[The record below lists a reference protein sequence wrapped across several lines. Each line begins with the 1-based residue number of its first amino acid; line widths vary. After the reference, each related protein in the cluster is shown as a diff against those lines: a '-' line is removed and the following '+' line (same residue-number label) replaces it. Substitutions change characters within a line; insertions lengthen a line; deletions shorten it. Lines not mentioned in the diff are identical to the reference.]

1 MSFLKWIFTTSPFIS
16 AKVLE
21 GFVGTC
27 ECRFKAE
34 YLCWVGVGLRLWDVR
49 VVDVK
54 HVIADHLLPHS
65 AGPLRH
71 FQHKLVQVGA
81 DWRAPEASFTQQLVF
96 DGCPL
101 LRHVLEGI
109 LLPLRDGEDGRSKSA
124 VSHLKKILLWII
136 NVTTATLG
144 CEM

>member
-1 MSFLKWIFTTSPFIS
+1 M
-16 AKVLE
+16 
-21 GFVGTC
+21 
-27 ECRFKAE
+27 
-34 YLCWVGVGLRLWDVR
+34 
-49 VVDVK
+49 DVK

-101 LRHVLEGI
+101 LRHVLEGV

-124 VSHLKKILLWII
+124 VSHLKKYSYEL
-136 NVTTATLG
+136 
-144 CEM
+144 